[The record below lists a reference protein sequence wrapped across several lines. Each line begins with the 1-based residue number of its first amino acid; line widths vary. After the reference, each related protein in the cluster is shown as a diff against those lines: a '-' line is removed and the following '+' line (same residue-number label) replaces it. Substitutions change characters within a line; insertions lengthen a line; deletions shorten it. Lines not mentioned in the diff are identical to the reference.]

1 MNDGC
6 ARAEDA
12 GSKAFPTHLVGVG
25 PDEEFAT
32 AKQLTSGPVTWLGN
46 LENLEAFLDRPPL
59 AHPCVILLDGDLPS
73 ERLIASLDQNAALL
87 KATPMLLQIT
97 KPPVRLAVVIMQRG
111 VRDVLQKPYTL
122 ARLRAALEE
131 LRSLYGRHP

>member
-46 LENLEAFLDRPPL
+46 VENLEAFLDRPPL
-59 AHPCVILLDGDLPS
+59 AHPCVSNGVQKGPPIGVEEGP
-73 ERLIASLDQNAALL
+73 
-87 KATPMLLQIT
+87 PFQI
-97 KPPVRLAVVIMQRG
+97 I
-111 VRDVLQKPYTL
+111 
-122 ARLRAALEE
+122 
-131 LRSLYGRHP
+131 